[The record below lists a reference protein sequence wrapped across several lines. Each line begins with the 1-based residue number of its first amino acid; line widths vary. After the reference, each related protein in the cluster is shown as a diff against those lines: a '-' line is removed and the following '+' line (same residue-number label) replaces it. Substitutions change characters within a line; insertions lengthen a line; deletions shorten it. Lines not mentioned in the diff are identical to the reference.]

1 MISKNSVHAYKND
14 RFPPVRYRLSQN
26 ACFYLRIRYDSDTEV
41 IIDKQLSRCHG
52 LRDLCSIK
60 HKKGG
65 VILKQRDLTQ
75 EIEHLIVSEQP
86 IFHVYVDMR
95 GDQRYH
101 LNVYVSPWY
110 KAYNYMFFIQNTKKD
125 KSRQF
130 RTEPVSLEKFLENY
144 VSNDKNT
151 HEHLIREFVTEWIET
166 GIINKK
172 LANF

>member
-1 MISKNSVHAYKND
+1 
-14 RFPPVRYRLSQN
+14 
-26 ACFYLRIRYDSDTEV
+26 
-41 IIDKQLSRCHG
+41 
-52 LRDLCSIK
+52 
-60 HKKGG
+60 
-65 VILKQRDLTQ
+65 
-75 EIEHLIVSEQP
+75 
-86 IFHVYVDMR
+86 
-95 GDQRYH
+95 
-101 LNVYVSPWY
+101 
-110 KAYNYMFFIQNTKKD
+110 MFFIQNTKKD